1 MVAGLLSGAASKAA
15 ARAMQAAGLLSKA
28 AAKAAA
34 GTAAQPRRSEVAAA
48 LLSAASNKAA
58 KAAAADQ
65 GTAFCLLSAAAVKAA
80 TSSGVVGARFSALL
94 PDVDPQVREVA
105 DARVVAAAAQLLRGA
120 AAKAVE
126 RAESGETGFGAG
138 AAAEAVLLESKNT
151 AEV

>member
-15 ARAMQAAGLLSKA
+15 ARAVQAAGLLSKA

-58 KAAAADQ
+58 KAAADQ

-80 TSSGVVGARFSALL
+80 TSSGVVGARSSALL